1 MSRRSDRGP
10 PDRSLRA
17 DEVYCTSCGE
27 AIKREA
33 ELCPNCGVRNEV
45 AGGGRA
51 GDAGGGTRASGASGG
66 RSGRGGPGSTGTA
79 AAGTTAAGSAPG
91 GTGTADAAGTSG
103 TTVSDT
109 WWYGVA
115 GATALWAVLLV
126 VSGVGGSLG
135 ALGGLLV
142 LVAWIG
148 LPASAYFDMQYVRAN
163 SDWDPNT
170 AVWVLVL
177 AIWFVGMIAGAI
189 YLYRRHE
196 TLGTP

>member
-1 MSRRSDRGP
+1 MSRRSNRGP

-45 AGGGRA
+45 AGGGRS
-51 GDAGGGTRASGASGG
+51 GSAGGRTG
-66 RSGRGGPGSTGTA
+66 RSAAGSTGGT
-79 AAGTTAAGSAPG
+79 AAGTATTGSASSRA
-91 GTGTADAAGTSG
+91 GTAGASATGG

-126 VSGVGGSLG
+126 LSGVNGSLG

-163 SDWDPNT
+163 GDWDPNT

-177 AIWFVGMIAGAI
+177 AIWFVGMVAGAV